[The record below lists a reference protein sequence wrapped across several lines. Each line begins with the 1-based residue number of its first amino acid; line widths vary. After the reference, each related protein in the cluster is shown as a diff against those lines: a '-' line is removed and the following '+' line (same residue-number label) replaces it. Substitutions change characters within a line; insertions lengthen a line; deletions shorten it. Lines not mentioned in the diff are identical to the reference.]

1 MLHTSMIPLHAL
13 QTSARDPTLSSFS
26 AFAIMSKTPFSADY
40 IHKLLKTIP
49 EAERSKFLEMLETQ
63 PIIEQQPA
71 SASAATPALDPPPQ
85 QAGTATQTLDEFC
98 DTVAQEAYAQPAPAS
113 PAAPPPQKSTS
124 APAPPNNPAVTAAK
138 PAVPAAS
145 KAPVP
150 QKQPPPKP
158 SGTPAADPA
167 QAGPT
172 QSHNK
177 APPPPLVLDDAATGP
192 ASAPPAQGASS
203 EPERAPTLAADAPAS
218 RVGSIINDGAGN
230 PSLCLV
236 QLWACRK
243 KCGSCE
249 NAFCQATFP
258 DRSNSFHTVHRCRDC
273 KRAEGRNRAN
283 QPAPASSD
291 EGWHHSNWE
300 WNSEWNSNAW
310 TPAWGSHEGWQ
321 EGWHHGW
328 HQ

>member
-1 MLHTSMIPLHAL
+1 
-13 QTSARDPTLSSFS
+13 
-26 AFAIMSKTPFSADY
+26 MSKTPFSADY

-63 PIIEQQPA
+63 PIIEQQPPA
-71 SASAATPALDPPPQ
+71 SSSAAPPALAAAPQ
-85 QAGTATQTLDEFC
+85 PAVAAPQTLDEFC
-98 DTVAQEAYAQPAPAS
+98 DTVAQEAYVQPPPAAPV
-113 PAAPPPQKSTS
+113 APPPQKTTP
-124 APAPPNNPAVTAAK
+124 APAPSNNPAGAAAQTAT
-138 PAVPAAS
+138 PAAS
-145 KAPVP
+145 KTPVP

-158 SGTPAADPA
+158 TGTPASDPA
-167 QAGPT
+167 PTGPPP
-172 QSHNK
+172 SHNK
-177 APPPPLVLDDAATGP
+177 APPPPLILDEVPSGP
-192 ASAPPAQGASS
+192 APTPPAQGATP
-203 EPERAPTLAADAPAS
+203 EPERAPTLAADAPTS
-218 RVGSIINDGAGN
+218 RVGSIINDGSGN

-249 NAFCQATFP
+249 NAFCQATCP

-291 EGWHHSNWE
+291 EGWHQSNWE
-300 WNSEWNSNAW
+300 WNSDWSSSAW
-310 TPAWGSHEGWQ
+310 TPAWGSQEGWQ
-321 EGWHHGW
+321 EGWHQGW

>member
-1 MLHTSMIPLHAL
+1 
-13 QTSARDPTLSSFS
+13 
-26 AFAIMSKTPFSADY
+26 MSKTPFSADY

-71 SASAATPALDPPPQ
+71 SSSAAPPALAAAPQ
-85 QAGTATQTLDEFC
+85 PAVTAPQTLDEFC
-98 DTVAQEAYAQPAPAS
+98 DTVAQEAYVQPPPAAPV
-113 PAAPPPQKSTS
+113 APPPQKTTP
-124 APAPPNNPAVTAAK
+124 APAKSSNPAGAAAQTAT
-138 PAVPAAS
+138 PAAAAS
-145 KAPVP
+145 KTPVP

-158 SGTPAADPA
+158 TGTPAADPA
-167 QAGPT
+167 PTGPPP
-172 QSHNK
+172 SHNK
-177 APPPPLVLDDAATGP
+177 APPPPLILDEAPSGP
-192 ASAPPAQGASS
+192 ASTPPAQGATS

-218 RVGSIINDGAGN
+218 RVGSIINDGSGN

-291 EGWHHSNWE
+291 EGWHQSNWE
-300 WNSEWNSNAW
+300 WNSDWSSGAW
-310 TPAWGSHEGWQ
+310 TPAWGSQEGWQ
-321 EGWHHGW
+321 EGWHQGW

>member
-1 MLHTSMIPLHAL
+1 
-13 QTSARDPTLSSFS
+13 
-26 AFAIMSKTPFSADY
+26 MSKTPLSADY

-49 EAERSKFLEMLETQ
+49 EAERSKFLEMLVSQ
-63 PIIEQQPA
+63 PIVEQTPA
-71 SASAATPALDPPPQ
+71 SSSAATPALDPPPQ
-85 QAGTATQTLDEFC
+85 QAATATQTLDEFC
-98 DTVAQEAYAQPAPAS
+98 DTVAQEAYAPPATAS

-124 APAPPNNPAVTAAK
+124 STRAARQSSGCDRQARCPGRFQSPSATEATSTQAFRHTSCRPGTNRPAH
-138 PAVPAAS
+138 
-145 KAPVP
+145 
-150 QKQPPPKP
+150 
-158 SGTPAADPA
+158 
-167 QAGPT
+167 
-172 QSHNK
+172 SHNK
-177 APPPPLVLDDAATGP
+177 APPPPLVLDDADTGP
-192 ASAPPAQGASS
+192 ASTPPAQGATQ
-203 EPERAPTLAADAPAS
+203 PERAPTLAADAPAS

-273 KRAEGRNRAN
+273 KRAEGRNRAT

-300 WNSEWNSNAW
+300 WNTEWHSNAW
-310 TPAWGSHEGWQ
+310 TPAWGSNEGWQ